1 MCEEQIAFGMG
12 VMPTQRLMRQVCH
25 ITLDYVS
32 SKNQSFF
39 AIEVFCFE
47 VTTGYDVG
55 AESGH

>member
-39 AIEVFCFE
+39 AIEV
-47 VTTGYDVG
+47 TTGYDVG

>member
-39 AIEVFCFE
+39 AVEVLRLRR
-47 VTTGYDVG
+47 VTT
-55 AESGH
+55 